1 MDNVRPSLG
10 MIFNNL
16 DEGAE
21 FYKRYAHNIGFSV
34 RSLTGVKDKKT
45 GFVIWKYF
53 LCSKEGYNQPTNQ
66 SMNGGKSKRLKE
78 TREGCGAKIKI
89 KRTKEGKYEIKE
101 FVEHHTHALATP
113 TKRHL
118 LRSTRK
124 VNSMHKA
131 VLFTCS
137 RANIGP
143 AKAYQL
149 IKHQVGGYDKVGC
162 TQKDLQNYQTGLKI
176 MISDYDAQMFKE
188 NFERKKELDPSYY
201 FAYEVDDEH
210 RLKYFFWADGIGRKN
225 YATFGDIVSFDTT
238 YGTNKYSMI
247 FAPFT
252 GRNHHRQCITFGAAF
267 LCDEKTESFTWL
279 FEKFLEAMGETPEEF
294 EHSWTQVVN
303 EFELTK
309 NEWFSSMYE
318 IRHSWI
324 PAYFKDLFLAGLFR
338 TTSISKSEN
347 SVFGSLTD
355 KWLNL
360 VEFWVRYESIIDRQR
375 HNQKKSDHDT
385 SHSLPI
391 LKTNHSI
398 EKHARDIYTHANF
411 YVFQKETKEEN
422 GSIIFEVMTV
432 ILGNQSKELYLI
444 ILWTMWLIAH
454 GRGIDAIPSY
464 YIVHRWTKS
473 ATCSLIFDMDTV
485 VDEGCSQIQL
495 ANIEISELWKDFHGC
510 AELVGYDIDKI
521 RVLRNGIIDFKK
533 SLLESTNVCVDNKT
547 NDLEAYV
554 ESTIPVKIDIHPPK
568 HSITKGSGKRIP
580 SGKEKAI
587 EDKQKRQRLCKSC
600 GKYAQHDSRNCPMKE
615 A

>member
-1 MDNVRPSLG
+1 
-10 MIFNNL
+10 
-16 DEGAE
+16 
-21 FYKRYAHNIGFSV
+21 
-34 RSLTGVKDKKT
+34 
-45 GFVIWKYF
+45 
-53 LCSKEGYNQPTNQ
+53 
-66 SMNGGKSKRLKE
+66 
-78 TREGCGAKIKI
+78 
-89 KRTKEGKYEIKE
+89 
-101 FVEHHTHALATP
+101 
-113 TKRHL
+113 
-118 LRSTRK
+118 
-124 VNSMHKA
+124 
-131 VLFTCS
+131 
-137 RANIGP
+137 
-143 AKAYQL
+143 
-149 IKHQVGGYDKVGC
+149 
-162 TQKDLQNYQTGLKI
+162 
-176 MISDYDAQMFKE
+176 
-188 NFERKKELDPSYY
+188 
-201 FAYEVDDEH
+201 
-210 RLKYFFWADGIGRKN
+210 
-225 YATFGDIVSFDTT
+225 
-238 YGTNKYSMI
+238 MI
-247 FAPFT
+247 FAPIT

-279 FEKFLEAMGETPEEF
+279 FEKFLEAMGGHKPRCIITDQDPAMKAAIKNIFDTSSHRFCMWHILKKVSEKVGGSLNSNEDFQDKFKSCVWQSETPEEF

-338 TTSISKSEN
+338 TTSISESEN

-375 HNQKKSDHDT
+375 HNKKKSDHDT

-411 YVFQKETKEEN
+411 YVFQKEFWCSCMYCGVKETKEEN
-422 GSIIFEVMTV
+422 GNIIFEVHDNGIPCRH
-432 ILGNQSKELYLI
+432 ILCVFK
-444 ILWTMWLIAH
+444 

-521 RVLRNGIIDFKK
+521 RVLRNGIIDLKK